1 MLLRSDQRPAS
12 PTLLSKLTHWFI
24 PSGRSADPHTR
35 IRKQLLV
42 ASSFTVAPL
51 AFFFSYMTRT
61 LQPDIVVIPGLLIVL
76 GAAILVNPFLLRWG
90 VAYKLPGTLLI
101 VEMLIAL
108 SVIISMDEGFM
119 PSTMLFLPAVPLLA
133 TFLVGA
139 RLGIL
144 TAVGIVAEVVAFYVL
159 ETTGYAFPHHFTP
172 AQEALLDLFVLSAL
186 ILWTALLGWMYE
198 SQSIRSLRHVNA
210 QLQQARDTLEEK
222 VEERTAALAAANA
235 DLEAEIAERRRA
247 EQQLRVSEERFRAL
261 VQNASD
267 LITILEEDRTIQYV
281 SPSHERILGYKPEER
296 VGSDPFELI
305 HEDDLPDVR
314 AAFTESLQHPSQLI
328 SVEYRARHAD
338 GHWVHLE
345 AKGVNLLD
353 EPAVEGIVVNAR
365 DITERHEYEQHL
377 RAAKEKAEAATQAKS
392 AFLANMSHEIRTPM
406 NGVIGMTSLLLD
418 TPLSENQREYVD
430 IIRTSGDNLL
440 TLINDILD
448 FSKIE
453 AGHIE
458 LEEHAFNLR
467 GVVKEALDLVASR
480 AAEQDLE
487 LTYLVDHDVPH
498 AIYSDSTRLRQIL
511 VNLLSNAVK
520 FTNEG
525 EVFLSVEATT
535 RTNATCELHVTV
547 RDTGVGIPPEQQDTL
562 FDAFSQVDASTTRR
576 YGGTGLGLAICKH
589 LSNLLGGTIRVD
601 SAVGEG
607 STFHVT
613 FTAPIADDAP
623 PSCDLDLSGLHAL
636 IVMDN
641 ATHRDVL
648 AYHAQAWDMT
658 VRATA
663 CPDEALRWVQN
674 GNRFDI
680 GLLDLQMPG
689 TRGDDLAET
698 FHAECGDEA
707 PPVVIL
713 SAIGQ
718 RPDACDIPAAWM
730 TKPVPPRQL
739 RQRIASVTGAH
750 HDRAVASAPDGH
762 VALADAP
769 DSSLRIL
776 LAEDNPVNQ
785 KVVQRILERFG
796 CQADVAG
803 NGFEV
808 LEMLEQ
814 VQYDV
819 VLMDVQMPKMDGL
832 EATQRLRSNPRH
844 ARRPYVIAL
853 TANAMQGDREQC
865 FDAGMDAY
873 ISKPVQVED
882 LMAALHDVP
891 SHASDPS
898 SHVHHGR

>member
-1 MLLRSDQRPAS
+1 MFSRPRQRHSVPTS
-12 PTLLSKLTHWFI
+12 PHEVLGWFTHPWET
-24 PSGRSADPHTR
+24 PDPHTLR
-35 IRKQLLV
+35 RKQLLV
-42 ASSFTVAPL
+42 TSSFVFGL
-51 AFFFSYMTRT
+51 IAFFFSYTTRA
-61 LQPDIVVIPGLLIVL
+61 LQPGIVVIPSLLFAL
-76 GAAILVNPFLLRWG
+76 GCSILLNPFLLRWRRDHE
-90 VAYKLPGTLLI
+90 LPGMLLI
-101 VEMLIAL
+101 AEVLIAL
-108 SVIISMDEGFM
+108 SAIITVDEGFM
-119 PSTMLFLPAVPLLA
+119 PATMLFFPIVPLLA
-133 TFLVGA
+133 TFLVGP
-139 RLGIL
+139 RLGAIS
-144 TAVGIVAEVVAFYVL
+144 AVIIVAEVVTFYAL
-159 ETTGYAFPHHFTP
+159 DAAGYSFPRHFT
-172 AQEALLDLFVLSAL
+172 AGQEALLDMLVLNTL
-186 ILWTALLGWMYE
+186 VLCTALLGWMYE
-198 SQSIRSLRHVNA
+198 SQSIRSLRHMNA
-210 QLQQARDTLEEK
+210 ELKAAQEGLEEK
-222 VEERTAALAAANA
+222 VAARTAALAKVN
-235 DLEAEIAERRRA
+235 DNLEAEITERWRA

-267 LITILEEDRTIQYV
+267 LITILEEDGTIQYA
-281 SPSHERILGYKPEER
+281 SPSHERILGYTPEER
-296 VGSDPFELI
+296 VGSDPFVPI
-305 HEDDLPDVR
+305 HEDDLPDVQ
-314 AAFTESLQHPSQLI
+314 AAFAESLQHPNRLI

-392 AFLANMSHEIRTPM
+392 VFLANMSHEIRTPM

-418 TPLSENQREYVD
+418 TPLTENQREYVD
-430 IIRTSGDNLL
+430 IIRTSGDSLL

-453 AGHIE
+453 AGRIE

-467 GVVKEALDLVASR
+467 AVVKEALDLVAPR

-487 LTYLVDHDVPH
+487 LTYRVDHDVPH

-525 EVFLSVEATT
+525 EVFLAVEATA
-535 RTNATCELHVTV
+535 RTDATCTFHVTV
-547 RDTGVGIPPEQQDTL
+547 RDTGVGIPPEQRDTL

-601 SAVGEG
+601 STVGEG

-613 FTAPIADDAP
+613 FEAPIADDAP
-623 PSCDLDLSGLHAL
+623 PSCGPDLSGLHAL
-636 IVMDN
+636 IVIDN

-648 AYHAQAWDMT
+648 RYHAQAWDMT

-663 CPDEALRWVQN
+663 CPDEALRWAQN
-674 GNRFDI
+674 GDRFDI

-689 TRGDDLAET
+689 MRGDDLAAA

-707 PPVVIL
+707 PPIVIL

-718 RPDACDIPAAWM
+718 RPDPCDVPAAWM
-730 TKPVPPRQL
+730 TKPVPPRRL
-739 RQRIASVTGAH
+739 RQRIASVTGANPN
-750 HDRAVASAPDGH
+750 RAAAPAPDH
-762 VALADAP
+762 IAPADAP
-769 DSSLRIL
+769 DPSLRIL

-796 CQADVAG
+796 CPADVAG
-803 NGFEV
+803 NGVEV

-819 VLMDVQMPKMDGL
+819 ILMDVQMPKMDGL
-832 EATQRLRSNPRH
+832 EATQRLRSNPKH
-844 ARRPYVIAL
+844 VQRPYVIAL

-865 FDAGMDAY
+865 FNAGMDAY

-882 LMAALHDVP
+882 LMAALRDVP
-891 SHASDPS
+891 LHAPDLS
-898 SHVHHGR
+898 SRAPQRR